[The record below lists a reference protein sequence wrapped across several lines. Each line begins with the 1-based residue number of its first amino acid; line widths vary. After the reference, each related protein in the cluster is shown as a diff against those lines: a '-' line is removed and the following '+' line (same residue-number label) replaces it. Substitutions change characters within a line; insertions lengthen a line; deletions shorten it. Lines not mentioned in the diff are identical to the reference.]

1 MTALRSIAPICSML
15 ACLVALAACPGG
27 ADAER
32 AAAADAQGLDAAP
45 DDASEDVAAAIDGAA
60 PQDVPSDA
68 PMDDA
73 APDAAAPDVAPE
85 VDVPLPSDVPVII
98 PDAGLLPCDPPLAMV
113 PDATAVEALQL
124 LVLEPQGGTTG
135 DYRFELVT
143 DASGALVDPLTGV
156 YLAGSVPYVTDE
168 IRVTDTGC
176 IGAATLTITIVEP
189 LIVAPLLVE
198 MPPNEDFTI
207 ATAGGSDAIDYSVL
221 VNKSGGVVDAGGHYI
236 AGPVP
241 GRDTVR
247 VLDMGTGK
255 SIDITVDVVE
265 GATVQPLQQR
275 LIVATGHPVVPTLL
289 GGSGHF
295 TAQSGDPEVAAVDGD
310 RIWGV
315 GPGNTVIDYLDDF
328 LGFTAALPIEAV
340 APLSSPILR
349 KGDGSGAAV
358 LVGPGDIDG
367 DGWEDAVL
375 GFLETDL
382 YAVDAGAVL
391 IYRGGPGGMSL
402 GRVIHGSYQG
412 QGLGRAV
419 AVADLDGDGRGDL
432 IATTTNGVALGGTRG
447 AVSVWPGVA
456 GGLFGEEPSF
466 VLEGSIPGAQFGH
479 RVAACDFNGDGLLD
493 LAVAAPAL
501 EDYAA
506 QVIAEDQG
514 AVAIH
519 LNGKTGIAPK
529 AEVVLYGQALVG
541 GAWAARP
548 GMGLGAELAAGDMDG
563 DGACDLFVRGS
574 WPDGPDGETS
584 SPAVLIYRGLPLGQ
598 GVSGKGGVAKLPSRV
613 LLGAGGGFGAS
624 LAAGDVDGDAWADL
638 VIGHTGA
645 GGGAGAVRVLRGGPL
660 PVGPAAK
667 AEETEGDWWFGG
679 LAGGDGLG
687 ARVAVGDADGAPPL
701 DVLVSGL
708 DGELAGGEDGAGVVV
723 AFPGTAGGVP
733 STTPALIVAGEASG
747 DRFGEAAAL
756 VGDVDG
762 DGTPDAVVFAGGA
775 DALGPDVGLPYL
787 VHGGETP
794 SRAPLE
800 LPGAATGS
808 RFGASLDIVGDVDG
822 DGVPDLVVGAPQ
834 LPQEMGPLA
843 GAALL
848 YRGTQGGFEHE
859 PAMIFSGFPGHGAAD
874 RLGSSVARIGDF
886 DGDGVGDFAVAGS
899 TGDRPAS
906 YDPTVYAVIGK
917 CGAKLEDAGV
927 VAVFRGSA
935 LGLPSGTPAF
945 LIHGFQAGQ
954 GVTTVLGDFDL
965 DDDGRADLLVGGNA
979 WDRGPLKETGGF
991 MIHRGRA
998 ANPDGLITV
1007 LCDPELKIQG
1017 IEPNERM
1024 GWGAARIGDLDLDG
1038 CDEIAVGSPGEGNH
1052 DEELPVIQQ
1061 GVVRVIWGWGGPLC
1075 PEAPEVTILA
1085 SGEAGAFAGL
1095 SMAGGRFID
1104 DDVMP
1109 DLIVGAPAHTHNGDV
1124 TGGLFVVPGAYLA
1137 SLPREAL
1144 IDGELP
1150 LAMLPLVPPDAEGVF
1165 LYEGEEPLEGFGGA
1179 LALLPGIG
1187 DDGRAVIVVG
1197 TPGGAVAGIPQ
1208 SGGARVFRFD
1218 VASLG
1223 PLYGADPL
1231 PIAEFGGEAACW
1243 RSELGASV
1251 AAASVAGRAL
1261 VVVGGDNACGL
1272 GVRNGAAYVLDLG
1285 AE

>member
-624 LAAGDVDGDAWADL
+624 LAAGDVDGD
-638 VIGHTGA
+638 
-645 GGGAGAVRVLRGGPL
+645 
-660 PVGPAAK
+660 
-667 AEETEGDWWFGG
+667 
-679 LAGGDGLG
+679 
-687 ARVAVGDADGAPPL
+687 
-701 DVLVSGL
+701 
-708 DGELAGGEDGAGVVV
+708 
-723 AFPGTAGGVP
+723 
-733 STTPALIVAGEASG
+733 
-747 DRFGEAAAL
+747 
-756 VGDVDG
+756 
-762 DGTPDAVVFAGGA
+762 
-775 DALGPDVGLPYL
+775 
-787 VHGGETP
+787 
-794 SRAPLE
+794 
-800 LPGAATGS
+800 
-808 RFGASLDIVGDVDG
+808 
-822 DGVPDLVVGAPQ
+822 GVPDLVVGAPQ